1 MLETLTPQGGFCIAC
16 ILEKR
21 VTWAGPRSI
30 TLKTEYNKQTQESN
44 IPTLETLAVGDVETG
59 PKPQEQRRG
68 KTLVEAVGVAAG
80 GGGGAAMGRSTVAT
94 AKTVGAAAFASA
106 LGEGALAAAGPWAC
120 TTKAEEWPGKGWVA
134 SMAGGPCGLRW
145 DAS

>member
-1 MLETLTPQGGFCIAC
+1 MQNYFMLETLTPQGGFCIAC

-59 PKPQEQRRG
+59 PKPQEQRLG
-68 KTLVEAVGVAAG
+68 KTLVEAVGVAG
-80 GGGGAAMGRSTVAT
+80 GGGGGGV
-94 AKTVGAAAFASA
+94 
-106 LGEGALAAAGPWAC
+106 LPWAGR
-120 TTKAEEWPGKGWVA
+120 P
-134 SMAGGPCGLRW
+134 
-145 DAS
+145 

>member
-1 MLETLTPQGGFCIAC
+1 MHAELFYVGNPNPSGWVLYCMYIR
-16 ILEKR
+16 KR

-44 IPTLETLAVGDVETG
+44 TPTLETLAVGDVETG

-80 GGGGAAMGRSTVAT
+80 GGG
-94 AKTVGAAAFASA
+94 
-106 LGEGALAAAGPWAC
+106 LLPWAGRP
-120 TTKAEEWPGKGWVA
+120 WPQQRRL
-134 SMAGGPCGLRW
+134 GPQR
-145 DAS
+145 SRQR

>member
-1 MLETLTPQGGFCIAC
+1 MQNYFMLETLTPQGGFCIAC

-59 PKPQEQRRG
+59 PKPQEQRLG
-68 KTLVEAVGVAAG
+68 KTLVEAVGVAG
-80 GGGGAAMGRSTVAT
+80 GGGGGGRLPRARRPYPHQKPGRKETGSDTML
-94 AKTVGAAAFASA
+94 KT
-106 LGEGALAAAGPWAC
+106 LTP
-120 TTKAEEWPGKGWVA
+120 
-134 SMAGGPCGLRW
+134 
-145 DAS
+145 